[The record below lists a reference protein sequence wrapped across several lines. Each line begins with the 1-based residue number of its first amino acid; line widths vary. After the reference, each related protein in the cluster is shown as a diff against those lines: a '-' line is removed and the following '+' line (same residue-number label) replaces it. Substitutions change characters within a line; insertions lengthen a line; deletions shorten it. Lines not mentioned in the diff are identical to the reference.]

1 MTFFEMFDAAKA
13 GFANANVSGL
23 NGHVAIQIE
32 VTEDG
37 CGIFYAEITDG
48 VLNVQPY
55 NYYDHTAAVTLPHST
70 LFALLRR
77 ETTLPEAVA
86 QEKAFVQGCMESAA
100 KLFAAVPA
108 PKKEAAPAEEKKPA
122 CCKATA
128 AETKKE
134 TACKAAAT
142 PVVEA
147 KAETTC
153 KAAAPVVEEKK
164 EAATTPA
171 KATAPVV
178 EEKKKAAATPAKATA
193 PVVEEKK
200 KTATTAKAAAP
211 VVEEKKEAATA
222 TTTATTTAP
231 KTAAAK
237 TVNRKA
243 TSKPMTKHNNR
254 RK

>member
-55 NYYDHTAAVTLPHST
+55 DYRDNTAAVTLPHST

-108 PKKEAAPAEEKKPA
+108 PKKAEAPKKEAAPAEEKKPA

-128 AETKKE
+128 TETKKE
-134 TACKAAAT
+134 TTCKAAATETKKETTCKAAAT
-142 PVVEA
+142 PVIEEKKEA
-147 KAETTC
+147 ATTPV

-164 EAATTPA
+164 EAA
-171 KATAPVV
+171 
-178 EEKKKAAATPAKATA
+178 
-193 PVVEEKK
+193 
-200 KTATTAKAAAP
+200 ATTAKAAAP

-222 TTTATTTAP
+222 TTTTTTAP

>member
-13 GFANANVSGL
+13 GLKNADVSGL
-23 NGHVAIQIE
+23 NGHIAIQIE

-37 CGIFYAEITDG
+37 CGIFYAEVTDG

-134 TACKAAAT
+134 TACKATAT
-142 PVVEA
+142 PMVET
-147 KAETTC
+147 KVETTC
-153 KAAAPVVEEKK
+153 KAAATPVVEEKK

-178 EEKKKAAATPAKATA
+178 EEKKEAA
-193 PVVEEKK
+193 
-200 KTATTAKAAAP
+200 ATTAKAAAP

-222 TTTATTTAP
+222 TTTTTTAP

-243 TSKPMTKHNNR
+243 TSKSMTKHNSR

>member
-13 GFANANVSGL
+13 GLANANVSDL
-23 NGHVAIQIE
+23 NGHIAIQIE

-37 CGIFYAEITDG
+37 CGIFYAEVSDG

-55 NYYDHTAAVTLPHST
+55 DYRDNTAAITLPHST

-108 PKKEAAPAEEKKPA
+108 PKKTEAPKKEAAPAVEKKPA

-128 AETKKE
+128 AEAKKE
-134 TACKAAAT
+134 TACKTTAT

-147 KAETTC
+147 KTETTC

-164 EAATTPA
+164 EAATTA
-171 KATAPVV
+171 
-178 EEKKKAAATPAKATA
+178 
-193 PVVEEKK
+193 
-200 KTATTAKAAAP
+200 AKAAAP

-222 TTTATTTAP
+222 TATTTAP
-231 KTAAAK
+231 KATAAK
-237 TVNRKA
+237 TGNKKKV
-243 TSKPMTKHNNR
+243 SKPLTKHNR
-254 RK
+254 

>member
-13 GFANANVSGL
+13 GFANADVSGL

-37 CGIFYAEITDG
+37 CGIFYAEVADG

-55 NYYDHTAAVTLPHST
+55 DYRDNTAAVTLPLNT

-77 ETTLPEAVA
+77 ELVLTQAVA

-108 PKKEAAPAEEKKPA
+108 PKKAEAPKKEAAPAVEKKPA

-128 AETKKE
+128 AESKKE

-142 PVVEA
+142 PVVEEKKEAAATTA
-147 KAETTC
+147 KTT
-153 KAAAPVVEEKK
+153 APVVEEKK
-164 EAATTPA
+164 EAAT
-171 KATAPVV
+171 
-178 EEKKKAAATPAKATA
+178 
-193 PVVEEKK
+193 
-200 KTATTAKAAAP
+200 ATTKVAAP

-222 TTTATTTAP
+222 TTTTTTAP

-243 TSKPMTKHNNR
+243 TSKPMNKHNSR

>member
-13 GFANANVSGL
+13 GLANANVSGL
-23 NGHVAIQIE
+23 NGHIAIQIE

-100 KLFAAVPA
+100 QLFAAVPVPKKAEA

-134 TACKAAAT
+134 T
-142 PVVEA
+142 
-147 KAETTC
+147 TC

-164 EAATTPA
+164 ETATTPA

-178 EEKKKAAATPAKATA
+178 EEKKEAA
-193 PVVEEKK
+193 
-200 KTATTAKAAAP
+200 ATTAKAAAP

-222 TTTATTTAP
+222 TTTATTTTP
-231 KTAAAK
+231 KTAAA
-237 TVNRKA
+237 
-243 TSKPMTKHNNR
+243 TSTKKPAAKR
-254 RK
+254 RRR

>member
-13 GFANANVSGL
+13 GFANADVSGL

-37 CGIFYAEITDG
+37 CGIFYAEVADG

-55 NYYDHTAAVTLPHST
+55 DYRDNTAAITLPHST

-108 PKKEAAPAEEKKPA
+108 PKKAEAPKKEAAPAEEKKPA

-134 TACKAAAT
+134 TACKTAAT

-147 KAETTC
+147 KTETTC
-153 KAAAPVVEEKK
+153 KAAAAPVVEEKK
-164 EAATTPA
+164 EAATTA
-171 KATAPVV
+171 K
-178 EEKKKAAATPAKATA
+178 
-193 PVVEEKK
+193 
-200 KTATTAKAAAP
+200 TTAP

-222 TTTATTTAP
+222 TTKVAAPVVEKKKETTTTTTTTTP

-243 TSKPMTKHNNR
+243 TSKPMTKHNSR

>member
-1 MTFFEMFDAAKA
+1 MTVGYRCIIFCMDCKILIHGGSA
-13 GFANANVSGL
+13 SL
-23 NGHVAIQIE
+23 TIQIE

-37 CGIFYAEITDG
+37 CGIFYAEVTDG

-55 NYYDHTAAVTLPHST
+55 DYRDNTAAVTLPHST

-108 PKKEAAPAEEKKPA
+108 PKKAEAPKKEAAPAEEKKPA

-134 TACKAAAT
+134 TTCKATAT

-153 KAAAPVVEEKK
+153 KAAAAPVVEEKK
-164 EAATTPA
+164 EAATTP
-171 KATAPVV
+171 
-178 EEKKKAAATPAKATA
+178 
-193 PVVEEKK
+193 
-200 KTATTAKAAAP
+200 AKAAAP

-222 TTTATTTAP
+222 TTTTTTAP

>member
-13 GFANANVSGL
+13 GFANADVSGL

-55 NYYDHTAAVTLPHST
+55 DYRDNTAAVTLPHST

-108 PKKEAAPAEEKKPA
+108 PKKAEAPKKEAAPAEEKKPA

-134 TACKAAAT
+134 TACKTTAT
-142 PVVEA
+142 PVTEA

-153 KAAAPVVEEKK
+153 KAAAAPVVEEKK
-164 EAATTPA
+164 EAATTP
-171 KATAPVV
+171 V
-178 EEKKKAAATPAKATA
+178 KAAA

-222 TTTATTTAP
+222 TTTTTTAP

-243 TSKPMTKHNNR
+243 TSKPMTKHSNR

>member
-13 GFANANVSGL
+13 GFANADVSGL

-37 CGIFYAEITDG
+37 CGIFYAEVTDG

-55 NYYDHTAAVTLPHST
+55 DYRDNTAAVTLPHST

-108 PKKEAAPAEEKKPA
+108 PKKEAAPAEEKKPT

-134 TACKAAAT
+134 TACKATAT

-153 KAAAPVVEEKK
+153 KAAAAPVIEEKKEAATTPVKAAAPVVEEKK
-164 EAATTPA
+164 EAA
-171 KATAPVV
+171 
-178 EEKKKAAATPAKATA
+178 ATP
-193 PVVEEKK
+193 
-200 KTATTAKAAAP
+200 AKAAAP

-222 TTTATTTAP
+222 TTTTTTAP

>member
-13 GFANANVSGL
+13 GFANADVSGL

-37 CGIFYAEITDG
+37 CGIFYAEVTDG

-55 NYYDHTAAVTLPHST
+55 DYRDNTAAVTLPHST

-108 PKKEAAPAEEKKPA
+108 PKKAEAPKKEAAPAEEKKPA

-128 AETKKE
+128 TETKKE
-134 TACKAAAT
+134 TTCKAAATETKKETTCKAAAT
-142 PVVEA
+142 PVIEEKKEA
-147 KAETTC
+147 ATTPVKAT
-153 KAAAPVVEEKK
+153 APVVEEKK
-164 EAATTPA
+164 EAA
-171 KATAPVV
+171 
-178 EEKKKAAATPAKATA
+178 
-193 PVVEEKK
+193 
-200 KTATTAKAAAP
+200 ATTAKAAAP

>member
-13 GFANANVSGL
+13 GFANADVSGL

-55 NYYDHTAAVTLPHST
+55 DYRDNTAAVTLPHST

-134 TACKAAAT
+134 TACKATAT

-153 KAAAPVVEEKK
+153 KTAAAPVVEEKK
-164 EAATTPA
+164 EAATTP
-171 KATAPVV
+171 V
-178 EEKKKAAATPAKATA
+178 KATA

-222 TTTATTTAP
+222 TTTTTTAP

>member
-13 GFANANVSGL
+13 GFANADVNGL

-32 VTEDG
+32 VTENG

-55 NYYDHTAAVTLPHST
+55 DYRDNTAAVTLPHST

-108 PKKEAAPAEEKKPA
+108 PKKAEAPKKEAAPAEEKKPA

-128 AETKKE
+128 AESKKE
-134 TACKAAAT
+134 TACKTAATPVVEAKTETTCKAAAT
-142 PVVEA
+142 PVVE
-147 KAETTC
+147 
-153 KAAAPVVEEKK
+153 EKK
-164 EAATTPA
+164 EAA
-171 KATAPVV
+171 
-178 EEKKKAAATPAKATA
+178 
-193 PVVEEKK
+193 
-200 KTATTAKAAAP
+200 ATTAKTTAP

-222 TTTATTTAP
+222 TTKVAAPVVEKKKETTTTTTTTAP

-243 TSKPMTKHNNR
+243 TSKPMTKHNSR

>member
-13 GFANANVSGL
+13 GLKNADVSGL

-37 CGIFYAEITDG
+37 CGIFYAEVTDG

-55 NYYDHTAAVTLPHST
+55 NYYDHTAAITLPHST

-128 AETKKE
+128 
-134 TACKAAAT
+134 T

-178 EEKKKAAATPAKATA
+178 EEKKEAAATP
-193 PVVEEKK
+193 
-200 KTATTAKAAAP
+200 AKAAAP

-222 TTTATTTAP
+222 TTTATTTTP
-231 KTAAAK
+231 KTAAA
-237 TVNRKA
+237 
-243 TSKPMTKHNNR
+243 TSTKKPAAKR
-254 RK
+254 RRR

>member
-13 GFANANVSGL
+13 GLKNADVSGL

-37 CGIFYAEITDG
+37 CGIFYAEVTDG

-128 AETKKE
+128 
-134 TACKAAAT
+134 T

-171 KATAPVV
+171 K
-178 EEKKKAAATPAKATA
+178 
-193 PVVEEKK
+193 
-200 KTATTAKAAAP
+200 TTAP
-211 VVEEKKEAATA
+211 VVEEKKEAAT
-222 TTTATTTAP
+222 TTTTTTP
-231 KTAAAK
+231 KTAAA
-237 TVNRKA
+237 
-243 TSKPMTKHNNR
+243 TSTKKPAAKR
-254 RK
+254 RRR

>member
-13 GFANANVSGL
+13 GLKNADVSGL

-37 CGIFYAEITDG
+37 CGIFYAEVTDG

-100 KLFAAVPA
+100 KLFAA
-108 PKKEAAPAEEKKPA
+108 
-122 CCKATA
+122 
-128 AETKKE
+128 
-134 TACKAAAT
+134 
-142 PVVEA
+142 
-147 KAETTC
+147 
-153 KAAAPVVEEKK
+153 
-164 EAATTPA
+164 TTPA

-193 PVVEEKK
+193 PVVEKK
-200 KTATTAKAAAP
+200 KEAAATPAKAAAP

-222 TTTATTTAP
+222 TTTATTTTP
-231 KTAAAK
+231 KTAAA
-237 TVNRKA
+237 
-243 TSKPMTKHNNR
+243 TSTKKPAAKR
-254 RK
+254 RRR

>member
-13 GFANANVSGL
+13 GLANANVSGL

-55 NYYDHTAAVTLPHST
+55 DYRDNTAAVTLPHST

-100 KLFAAVPA
+100 KLFAAVPVPKKAEA

-134 TACKAAAT
+134 TACKATTT
-142 PVVEA
+142 PVTEA

-164 EAATTPA
+164 EAAATAA
-171 KATAPVV
+171 KATTPVV
-178 EEKKKAAATPAKATA
+178 EEKKGAAATAAKAT
-193 PVVEEKK
+193 
-200 KTATTAKAAAP
+200 TP
-211 VVEEKKEAATA
+211 VVEEKKEAAA
-222 TTTATTTAP
+222 TTAKATP
-231 KTAAAK
+231 KTAAATSTK
-237 TVNRKA
+237 KPAAKRK
-243 TSKPMTKHNNR
+243 KR
-254 RK
+254 